1 VRASAT
7 NCFELSSR
15 PREFWVVRSLIPAHP
30 LCWTSFMLAKKAALA
45 IRRDDPLLLQARL
58 EDVFLRPPD
67 RFVAAAIDDL
77 QFGDLL
83 FQQLQRPPLA
93 TTLAVRN
100 RPRRSIWLRR
110 LRQRCAFWPR
120 LMNACG
126 PEPPQPFV
134 HRLLASPSTL
144 IDAGIEVRRDLAVA
158 PPFVSLRSVS
168 LQQPAC
174 LGELPSRKLYWMAL
188 HGNLFRGHKSSPSLN
203 SDLEP

>member
-1 VRASAT
+1 M
-7 NCFELSSR
+7 
-15 PREFWVVRSLIPAHP
+15 P
-30 LCWTSFMLAKKAALA
+30 AKKAALA
-45 IRRDDPLLLQARL
+45 SGGMTHCFCRRGLRMF
-58 EDVFLRPPD
+58 FLRPPD

-83 FQQLQRPPLA
+83 LQQLQRPPLA

-126 PEPPQPFV
+126 PEPPPPFV

-158 PPFVSLRSVS
+158 PSFASLRSVS
-168 LQQPAC
+168 LQRPAC
-174 LGELPSRKLYWMAL
+174 LGELPSRLL
-188 HGNLFRGHKSSPSLN
+188 HGSSRQSVSRSQIISVVAEPSTRISNRKRLALLARR
-203 SDLEP
+203 SWLPRWQGYELPVLC